1 MRPADLKVAPPSG
14 NPLGTN
20 LTFKLFAGILIPI
33 LRALTKR
40 EWRGLENLPKSGP
53 VIVCCNHI
61 SYIDVLVFAHCL
73 YSNGRAPRFLGKESI
88 FKVPVVGKVL
98 AASGQVPVARETSGA
113 SHAIDSAL
121 ALIEAGHCLGVYPEG
136 TLTRDENLWP
146 MVAKTGIARL
156 AIMSRVPVVPFAQ
169 WGDNDLMPRYSTK
182 LVFWRRTKI
191 KIQAGK
197 PLNFAKWYG
206 KEDDQAALVE
216 ATAYVMA
223 EITKML
229 EELRGELA
237 PAEIFDPHKSDL
249 PRTGNFMKNKK
260 RKSS

>member
-1 MRPADLKVAPPSG
+1 MQPASVKVAPPNG
-14 NPLGTN
+14 YPLGTN
-20 LTFKLFAGILIPI
+20 LTFKVGSAILIPI
-33 LRALTKR
+33 LRLLTKR
-40 EWRGLENLPKSGP
+40 EWLGIENLPKSGP

-61 SYIDVLVFAHCL
+61 SYVDVLVFTHYL
-73 YSNGRAPRFLGKESI
+73 YKNGRAPRFLGKDGI
-88 FKVPVVGKVL
+88 FKVPIIGKIL
-98 AASGQVPVARETSGA
+98 TAAGQVPVARETSGA

-121 ALIEAGHCLGVYPEG
+121 ELIQAGHCLGVYPEG

-146 MVAKTGIARL
+146 MVAKTGLARL
-156 AIMSRVPVVPFAQ
+156 AIMSRVPVIPFAQ

-191 KIQAGK
+191 KIQAGA

-206 KEDDQAALVE
+206 KEDDQAALIE

-229 EELRGELA
+229 EGLRGELA
-237 PAEIFDPHKSDL
+237 PVEIFDPHKSDL

-260 RKSS
+260 RKS

>member
-1 MRPADLKVAPPSG
+1 MQPAALKVAPPIG
-14 NPLGTN
+14 YPLGTN
-20 LTFKLFAGILIPI
+20 LTFKVCSALLIPI
-33 LRALTKR
+33 LRLLTKR
-40 EWRGLENLPKSGP
+40 EWRGLENLPKAGP
-53 VIVCCNHI
+53 VIVCCNHL
-61 SYIDVLVFAHCL
+61 SYMDVLVFTHCL
-73 YSNGRAPRFLGKESI
+73 YANGRAPRFLGKESV
-88 FKVPVVGKVL
+88 FKVPVIGKIL

-113 SHAIDSAL
+113 VNAIDSAL

-136 TLTRDENLWP
+136 TLTRDEHLWP

-156 AIMSRVPVVPFAQ
+156 AIMSRVPVIPFAQ

-197 PLNFAKWYG
+197 PLDFTKWYG

-223 EITKML
+223 EITKIL
-229 EELRGELA
+229 EGLRGELA

-249 PRTGNFMKNKK
+249 PRTGNFMKKK
-260 RKSS
+260 TRKSS